1 MRNVGQLFEQ
11 VFGRFCRRWFGQ
23 GLAGQDVLE
32 GLQNDARRR
41 GGERRGGFEHGE
53 AAGGSEERR
62 FGGAGRGGAEEDQ
75 ASRDEGGAGSQ
86 PARWQVENLP
96 PLEDPLPQET
106 VCTRAI
112 DERAIAKKVVYF
124 TLIFGGLG
132 ESLPLLIGESTG
144 GKPLSRRQIS

>member
-1 MRNVGQLFEQ
+1 
-11 VFGRFCRRWFGQ
+11 
-23 GLAGQDVLE
+23 LE

-41 GGERRGGFEHGE
+41 GGEWRGGFKHGE

-62 FGGAGRGGAEEDQ
+62 LSGAGGGGAEEDQ
-75 ASRDEGGAGSQ
+75 TSRDEGGAGSQ

-96 PLEDPLPQET
+96 PVEDPLPQET
-106 VCTRAI
+106 LCKRAI
-112 DERAIAKKVVYF
+112 DKRTIAKKVVYF

-132 ESLPLLIGESTG
+132 ESTSLRIGESTG